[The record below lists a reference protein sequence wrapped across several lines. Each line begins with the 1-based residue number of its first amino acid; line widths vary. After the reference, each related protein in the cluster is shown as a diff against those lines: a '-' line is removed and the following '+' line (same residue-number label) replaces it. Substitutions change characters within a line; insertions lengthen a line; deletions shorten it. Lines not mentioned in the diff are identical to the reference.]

1 MTIKKENTLQKS
13 RLVKMKVKGLFL
25 IACILLFICGI
36 LSYKQ
41 YILESMSNSYH
52 GLLFL
57 DGEEKIKLNLYLSK
71 DRETAYIRLIQSDG
85 DHLRYITAEM
95 ELNALLTHSIATA
108 KVDLHERNMTESA
121 FSSDSRNRLVSVLL
135 HKNSKQY
142 FLVINKDD
150 FYIPTGNNDINELIF
165 LIFPDK

>member
-1 MTIKKENTLQKS
+1 
-13 RLVKMKVKGLFL
+13 
-25 IACILLFICGI
+25 
-36 LSYKQ
+36 
-41 YILESMSNSYH
+41 
-52 GLLFL
+52 
-57 DGEEKIKLNLYLSK
+57 
-71 DRETAYIRLIQSDG
+71 
-85 DHLRYITAEM
+85 
-95 ELNALLTHSIATA
+95 
-108 KVDLHERNMTESA
+108 MTESA